1 VVLIDWAS
9 DRGVG
14 ASLLIIGIAGIIIY
28 VWLLL
33 TPYDTLVLKITAA
46 LAVVSVFGILGWIGY
61 TMLSTPAVPPM
72 TDKPSL
78 ETVPKTAQMQD
89 TD

>member
-1 VVLIDWAS
+1 MVDLVS

-33 TPYDTLVLKITAA
+33 TPYDILVLKITAA
-46 LAVVSVFGILGWIGY
+46 LAVLSVFGILGWIGY

-72 TDKPSL
+72 TDKPSPQ
-78 ETVPKTAQMQD
+78 TVPKTAEMQD